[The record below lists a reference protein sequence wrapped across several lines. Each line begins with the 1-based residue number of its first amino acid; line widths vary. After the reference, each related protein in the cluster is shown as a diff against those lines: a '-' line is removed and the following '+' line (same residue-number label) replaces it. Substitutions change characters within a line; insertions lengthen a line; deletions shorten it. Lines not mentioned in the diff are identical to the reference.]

1 MADYIVEKVLDILID
16 ARNRN
21 LTMGSIL
28 HSECRYFASTL
39 VKNDVVPVVRC
50 KDCKH
55 MHCYTDYTTKEK
67 TYNCLKYGALNFVEG
82 DHYCAYG
89 EREDDNAK

>member
-1 MADYIVEKVLDILID
+1 MQNNIVEKVVDILID

-28 HSECRYFASTL
+28 HSDCRYFASTL

-50 KDCKH
+50 KDCKYRQDRLYCRRVKGH
-55 MHCYTDYTTKEK
+55 PYIVTNTDF
-67 TYNCLKYGALNFVEG
+67 CS
-82 DHYCAYG
+82 YG
-89 EREDDNAK
+89 ERKNDNGKL

>member
-28 HSECRYFASTL
+28 HSDCRYFASTL

-55 MHCYTDYTTKEK
+55 YQESTQAKGFYRCKYSS
-67 TYNCLKYGALNFVEG
+67 TYEHDVLVLPNDFCN
-82 DHYCAYG
+82 YG
-89 EREDDNAK
+89 ERKNDNG